1 MAGNASRK
9 AIKLTEE
16 QKKEGYRVEISG
28 EYVLVWHRNNQ
39 VALLRSTPDIQ
50 EKVHNVVEKRRQE
63 LREVEAAT
71 GWKANP

>member
-1 MAGNASRK
+1 MAGKTPRNV
-9 AIKLTEE
+9 IKLTEE
-16 QKKEGYRVEISG
+16 QKKEGYRVEVSG

-50 EKVHNVVEKRRQE
+50 QKVQDVVEKRRQE